1 MIINQSK
8 VFTDRI
14 LSVLLGDES
23 KLSAIARIIGCMIAP
38 PRAVLLGVTGAKNQ
52 LTKSQAVANTQGFY
66 QRWQ

>member
-38 PRAVLLGVTGAKNQ
+38 PRAVLLGVTGAKISS
-52 LTKSQAVANTQGFY
+52 LKAKL
-66 QRWQ
+66 